1 VRGSYLVM
9 GDDEYDEF
17 TAHVS
22 FHSKHKKNEDWET
35 FHLDDVVAVLCEECW
50 NMVMKDVEEKEKAK
64 E

>member
-1 VRGSYLVM
+1 M

-35 FHLDDVVAVLCEECW
+35 FHLDDVVEVLCEECW
-50 NMVMKDVEEKEKAK
+50 HMVMKDVEEKEMAK